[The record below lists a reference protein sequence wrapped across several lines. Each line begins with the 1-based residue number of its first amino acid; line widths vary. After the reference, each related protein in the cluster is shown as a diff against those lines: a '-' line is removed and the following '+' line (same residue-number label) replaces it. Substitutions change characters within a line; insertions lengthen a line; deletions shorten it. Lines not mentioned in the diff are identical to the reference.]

1 MDFNFREI
9 LREAVEEGAEMNAE
23 LVKCP
28 KCGAF
33 EEHPATFRQEE
44 GVVKGVTV
52 VAVGW
57 ECIKCGHKWGFWGD
71 EPR

>member
-1 MDFNFREI
+1 MS
-9 LREAVEEGAEMNAE
+9 AE

-33 EEHPATFRQEE
+33 EEHSVTFRQEKS
-44 GVVKGVTV
+44 VVEGVTV

-57 ECIKCGHKWGFWGD
+57 ECVKCGHKWGFWED
-71 EPR
+71 E

>member
-1 MDFNFREI
+1 MS
-9 LREAVEEGAEMNAE
+9 AE

-33 EEHPATFRQEE
+33 DEHPVTFRQEN
-44 GVVKGVTV
+44 VKGVSV

-57 ECIKCGHKWGFWGD
+57 ECIKCGHKWGFWDD
-71 EPR
+71 ERAEAGRG

>member
-1 MDFNFREI
+1 MS
-9 LREAVEEGAEMNAE
+9 AE

-33 EEHPATFRQEE
+33 EEHPVTFRQEKSVVE
-44 GVVKGVTV
+44 GVSV

-57 ECIKCGHKWGFWGD
+57 ECIKCGHKWGFWD
-71 EPR
+71 DKRS